1 MNHIQTNL
9 LNQGLKKCLKMLQR
23 VNKRSYWALQTH
35 INVDILDKAF
45 KVPKA
50 QKQSD
55 SSDEGSDNGEQEDS
69 DDELDGDEM
78 VNVGEEE
85 SKTGNAA
92 GPDNSK
98 IPLDPVRLNEFS

>member
-9 LNQGLKKCLKMLQR
+9 LNQGFKKCLKMLQR

-50 QKQSD
+50 K
-55 SSDEGSDNGEQEDS
+55 N
-69 DDELDGDEM
+69 
-78 VNVGEEE
+78 
-85 SKTGNAA
+85 
-92 GPDNSK
+92 
-98 IPLDPVRLNEFS
+98 